1 MDFGVMSWLICSD
14 LWVDFV
20 FNFLL
25 LFGLVFVSFSVVGKN
40 RLNSIFLAIMQLK
53 MVCWICL
60 LNLFWEFFITWKCSL
75 FICSFLKLVG
85 VVD

>member
-1 MDFGVMSWLICSD
+1 MSWLICSD
-14 LWVDFV
+14 LWADFV
-20 FNFLL
+20 FNFLV

-53 MVCWICL
+53 VVFFFLWICL
-60 LNLFWEFFITWKCSL
+60 LNLIWEYLFTWKYSL
-75 FICSFLKLVG
+75 FICSFFKLVG